1 MIHLDSFTSLDD
13 LKPKER
19 RDPEAV
25 LAVLR
30 RTRRFSVWDMDNKAI
45 CSTVCDLLRSGRIKQ
60 TDRLGYPWCAVEIVE
75 PSSPP
80 RVEPET

>member
-1 MIHLDSFTSLDD
+1 MTYGTRIDCFTALDD

-30 RTRRFSVWDMDNKAI
+30 RTKRYSVWDMDNAALRM
-45 CSTVCDLLRSGRIKQ
+45 TVGDLKRAGRIRD
-60 TDRLGYPWCAVEIVE
+60 TNTMGYPWCAVEILDASESV
-75 PSSPP
+75 
-80 RVEPET
+80 R